1 MRQAHGFGFIFSW
14 EEETMQ
20 NQIAFLITADFVLLI
35 LLYCLKS
42 IFLPEQPDEA
52 ESTVGDRQ

>member
-1 MRQAHGFGFIFSW
+1 
-14 EEETMQ
+14 MQ